1 MVVSSRS
8 ESYIRLQHSKFVQ
21 ELYAMFFAAI
31 GCTPLKI
38 NMELM
43 EPKNEGLEDD
53 FPLQKAVFQ
62 VRHLII

>member
-1 MVVSSRS
+1 MTLERCDDVCMEFANCSGTLCDV
-8 ESYIRLQHSKFVQ
+8 
-21 ELYAMFFAAI
+21 FAAI